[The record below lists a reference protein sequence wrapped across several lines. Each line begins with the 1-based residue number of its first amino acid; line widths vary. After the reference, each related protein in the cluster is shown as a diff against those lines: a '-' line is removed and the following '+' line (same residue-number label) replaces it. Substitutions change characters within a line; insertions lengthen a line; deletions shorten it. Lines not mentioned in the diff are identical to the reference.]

1 MLFQW
6 GVTFT
11 IFFFLLLLEPLQEGA
26 VKHES
31 QQDPS

>member
-1 MLFQW
+1 MGCDFHN
-6 GVTFT
+6 